1 MTLTSKRAPPR
12 ASEGLGMIPG
22 GGHEQEGE
30 TPKPGQV
37 TWVPAT
43 AAGPSSAS
51 QKMPALGG
59 KPTRQQR
66 ETADEHTATAA
77 LQGGTDS
84 PALPR
89 APRQELHGAVGGGS
103 PMPMEALPRSSSL
116 RHSALS
122 VRQQ

>member
-1 MTLTSKRAPPR
+1 
-12 ASEGLGMIPG
+12 
-22 GGHEQEGE
+22 
-30 TPKPGQV
+30 
-37 TWVPAT
+37 
-43 AAGPSSAS
+43 
-51 QKMPALGG
+51 MPAHDG

-66 ETADEHTATAA
+66 ETAAEHETTGA

-89 APRQELHGAVGGGS
+89 APHQELHGAARGGS